1 MLSDYISLASAL
13 LDARAKQ
20 KQNKAYKKAEH
31 QYTNAYVFAM
41 STSTSSSTPTS
52 STWSQIAASLRHPH
66 NPVVFLDV
74 EVGSTPLGRILLEL
88 FSDVCPKTAE
98 NFRQFC
104 TGECKKD
111 GIPQGF
117 KVGRVAVVIGFS
129 VSSRVQYRLPDSSI
143 TRLNSRFI
151 NQFQI
156 L

>member
-1 MLSDYISLASAL
+1 M
-13 LDARAKQ
+13 Q
-20 KQNKAYKKAEH
+20 EQNKNKTKHTKKPN
-31 QYTNAYVFAM
+31 TNAYVFAM
-41 STSTSSSTPTS
+41 STSTSSSAPTS

-129 VSSRVQYRLPDSSI
+129 VSSRVESSI
-143 TRLNSRFI
+143 DCPI
-151 NQFQI
+151 E
-156 L
+156 